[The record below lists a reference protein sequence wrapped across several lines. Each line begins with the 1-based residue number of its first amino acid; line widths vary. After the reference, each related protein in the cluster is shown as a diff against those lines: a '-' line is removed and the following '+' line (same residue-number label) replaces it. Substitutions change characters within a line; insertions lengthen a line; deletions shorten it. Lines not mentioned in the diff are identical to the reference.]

1 MEPPCRPARAGL
13 YFLNREMGKDKHA
26 KEKEIYKDSYKVKA
40 RLEAR
45 RLKGL
50 KFFCYIS
57 LALKHTLR
65 LSL

>member
-1 MEPPCRPARAGL
+1 
-13 YFLNREMGKDKHA
+13 MGKDKHA